1 MQIKKSFIRVLV
13 FLTITVLLFALALNY
28 IPILQNPIDDGDS
41 NDEML
46 ELIEGNEEEISDTQF
61 QIETITEGTGDIT
74 TQVGDTL
81 IVNYRGTF
89 MDGTEFDSSYSRNE
103 PFDFVL
109 GQDGIIQGWNMG
121 LNDMK
126 VGEVRKLTIPY
137 QLAYGTEGNMSI
149 PGYSD
154 LIFEIELLEIK

>member
-1 MQIKKSFIRVLV
+1 MEIKKSFIKVLV
-13 FLTITVLLFALALNY
+13 FLTITILLFALALNY
-28 IPILQNPIDDGDS
+28 IPKLQTPIE
-41 NDEML
+41 DEDL
-46 ELIEGNEEEISDTQF
+46 ELLIEDEEEISDTQF
-61 QIETITEGTGDIT
+61 QIETITEGTGEAT

-81 IVNYRGTF
+81 FVNYRGTF